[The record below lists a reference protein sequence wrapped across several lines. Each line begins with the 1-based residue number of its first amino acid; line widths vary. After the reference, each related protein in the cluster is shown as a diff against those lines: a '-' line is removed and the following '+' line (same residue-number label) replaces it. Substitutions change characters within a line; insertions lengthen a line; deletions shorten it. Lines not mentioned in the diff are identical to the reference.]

1 MRNETRSQYNL
12 RNDSESSS
20 GTICCD
26 KDTALF
32 RFFFPLISCEA
43 DYS

>member
-20 GTICCD
+20 KSGTICCD

-32 RFFFPLISCEA
+32 HSYFSSDIM
-43 DYS
+43 